1 MYIMFNVTLKYIKLL
16 MNFNNSKLLL
26 GRWNVK
32 ENTKQIDT
40 KVFWANSDHC
50 GDIICGNPI
59 KNKKNLEN
67 HKTQ

>member
-1 MYIMFNVTLKYIKLL
+1 MMS
-16 MNFNNSKLLL
+16 FNNSKLLL

-32 ENTKQIDT
+32 ENKKQIDT

-59 KNKKNLEN
+59 KNKKNFEN
-67 HKTQ
+67 HKPH